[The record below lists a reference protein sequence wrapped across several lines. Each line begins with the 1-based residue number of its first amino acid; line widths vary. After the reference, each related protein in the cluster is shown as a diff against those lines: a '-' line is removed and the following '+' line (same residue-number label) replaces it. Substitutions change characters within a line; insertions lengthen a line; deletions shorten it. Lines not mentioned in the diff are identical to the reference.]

1 MKQSNIR
8 PPGPGPKQQKAFDE
22 LKTVLL
28 TAPALALPDPL
39 KSFTLFV
46 DERKGIA
53 KGVLMQQLGPWKH
66 PVAYLSKKLDPVA
79 AGWPP
84 CLTIIATVALMV
96 KDADKLTFGQHLKV
110 VTPHAIE
117 GVLKH
122 PPDLEVPLH
131 ECQEILAELTQVHP
145 DLQDVALPNI
155 ELVWYTG
162 GSSFIMDG
170 MRRAGMAV
178 VDQDGNV
185 IWSASLPL
193 GTSAQ
198 KAELIA
204 LAEALE

>member
-28 TAPALALPDPL
+28 KAPALALPDPL

-53 KGVLMQQLGPWKH
+53 KGVLMQQLGPWKR

-79 AGWPP
+79 AEWPP
-84 CLTIIATVALMV
+84 CLRIIAAVALMV

-145 DLQDVALPNI
+145 DLQDVALPNS

>member
-1 MKQSNIR
+1 MHTHN
-8 PPGPGPKQQKAFDE
+8 PTWDDCQQL
-22 LKTVLL
+22 LKTLFTTEERERIL
-28 TAPALALPDPL
+28 TKARKNVPSVKGRPTTLPNLIKRFPL
-39 KSFTLFV
+39 NRPDWDFGNA
-46 DERKGIA
+46 E
-53 KGVLMQQLGPWKH
+53 
-66 PVAYLSKKLDPVA
+66 VA

-84 CLTIIATVALMV
+84 CLRIIAAVALMV

-145 DLQDVALPNI
+145 DLQDVALPNS

>member
-1 MKQSNIR
+1 MDAPRIIFAKPALN
-8 PPGPGPKQQKAFDE
+8 PAT
-22 LKTVLL
+22 LLL
-28 TAPALALPDPL
+28 T
-39 KSFTLFV
+39 
-46 DERKGIA
+46 
-53 KGVLMQQLGPWKH
+53 
-66 PVAYLSKKLDPVA
+66 
-79 AGWPP
+79 
-84 CLTIIATVALMV
+84 
-96 KDADKLTFGQHLKV
+96 
-110 VTPHAIE
+110 
-117 GVLKH
+117 
-122 PPDLEVPLH
+122 PDLEVPLH

-145 DLQDVALPNI
+145 DLQDVALPNS